1 MCKFLFWSEE
11 GMLYTGCFWVV
22 GATLFYQAHN
32 RTRMEKTSI
41 MITAAIE
48 PTI

>member
-1 MCKFLFWSEE
+1 MKKNLKTFFCVTFEFL
-11 GMLYTGCFWVV
+11 GFWVV
-22 GATLFYQAHN
+22 GATLFYKAHS
-32 RTRMEKTSI
+32 RTRMEKAPI